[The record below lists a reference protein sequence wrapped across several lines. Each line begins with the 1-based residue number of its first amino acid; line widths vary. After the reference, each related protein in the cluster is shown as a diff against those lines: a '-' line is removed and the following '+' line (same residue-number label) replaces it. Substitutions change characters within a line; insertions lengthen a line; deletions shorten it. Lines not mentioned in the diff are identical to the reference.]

1 MQVDGVLT
9 EAEAAKFVQ
18 VAESIGLKH
27 QGSRGSAYGEVT
39 CTTTSICT
47 GYTYGVSK

>member
-18 VAESIGLKH
+18 TAESIGLKH
-27 QGSRGSAYGEVT
+27 QASRGSAYGEVI
-39 CTTTSICT
+39 CTTIT
-47 GYTYGVSK
+47 G